1 MYRKIVILLT
11 ILLISGC
18 QNQNQ
23 SLDNNAENSNQEVQ
37 SGIILSDA
45 TIEQSNNDGENFWRL
60 KVGKV
65 TYSED
70 NKNAIIEDITA
81 NLLQNGEIVLKISA
95 ENGEVLND
103 GEEINL
109 MGEIIAFDTRNDMEV
124 RGEKLNWKPEQN
136 YFTLQENIEIIHEQI
151 RLVTQ
156 EAEYNTATQV
166 LQLNQE
172 ITANTSEPQLKI
184 LADALVWQV
193 EQGIIS
199 TELPFTITRYE
210 DEQVTDTLS
219 ASVAEMDL
227 NNSILIVEN
236 NIEYQSL
243 NPPLQGATSAMR
255 WDYDQ
260 RIIETDKMI
269 RLVEVD
275 EDITMTANQG
285 RIDLTENKV
294 YLSRQ
299 IFGESV
305 SNQGKLYADS
315 VIWNLDDQNIDAQGN
330 VVYQQV
336 NPVVNFRGDRAQGRL
351 QDNQV
356 VVTGQGDNRVVT
368 TIYP

>member
-1 MYRKIVILLT
+1 M
-11 ILLISGC
+11 
-18 QNQNQ
+18 
-23 SLDNNAENSNQEVQ
+23 
-37 SGIILSDA
+37 
-45 TIEQSNNDGENFWRL
+45 
-60 KVGKV
+60 
-65 TYSED
+65 
-70 NKNAIIEDITA
+70 
-81 NLLQNGEIVLKISA
+81 
-95 ENGEVLND
+95 
-103 GEEINL
+103 
-109 MGEIIAFDTRNDMEV
+109 
-124 RGEKLNWKPEQN
+124 
-136 YFTLQENIEIIHEQI
+136 
-151 RLVTQ
+151 
-156 EAEYNTATQV
+156 
-166 LQLNQE
+166 
-172 ITANTSEPQLKI
+172 
-184 LADALVWQV
+184 